1 MSDNVQMKV
10 SHSFPGYSEGVVEAA
25 TCALQDGCFSGDQL
39 KVEVEAR
46 LASFTHAGY
55 AQVTGSGFAALQA
68 ALVAAGVRAAEKVI
82 VPVVTCPG
90 VYHAV
95 RSLGAEP
102 MLMDVG
108 TELPLLDADRFT
120 ADMAGA
126 RFVIAPHM
134 FGLSVDLFPL
144 HERDLIIIEDCA
156 QRQRP
161 ERDPLAVASVYSFSP
176 TKLQTMGYG
185 GGVVTDNATVHN
197 RIQCFLSPDEAEQ
210 GGAVD
215 DLPFRIHAPVAD
227 FQCAMLLAQLDRYQ
241 DTIARRQV
249 WVEEYDKQLGDLQR
263 LQTEVPFRYLLRLP
277 EGRSAPELAQAL
289 QQCGVSAWPLG
300 SQLLHHTLKL
310 PGDYPNAERWQQQL
324 LSLPLHEGL
333 DQTSVNHVC
342 HQLLALL

>member
-1 MSDNVQMKV
+1 MSDDVQMKV
-10 SHSFPGYSEGVVEAA
+10 SHSFPGYSEDVVNAA
-25 TCALQDGCFSGDQL
+25 TRALQDGYFSGDQL
-39 KVEVEAR
+39 KIEVEAR
-46 LASFTHAGY
+46 LASFTRAGY

-68 ALVAAGVRAAEKVI
+68 ALVAAGVRSAEKVI

-102 MLMDVG
+102 VLVDVG
-108 TELPLLDADRFT
+108 AELPVLDADWFT
-120 ADMAGA
+120 ADMAGT

-134 FGLSVDLFPL
+134 FGLSVDLAPL

-161 ERDPLAVASVYSFSP
+161 ERDPLAAVSVYSFSP

-185 GGVVTDNATVHN
+185 GGVVTDNAILHN
-197 RIQCFLSPDEAEQ
+197 RIQCFLSPDETKQ

-241 DTIARRQV
+241 DAIACRQA
-249 WVEEYDKQLGDLQR
+249 WVEEYDRQLGNLQR

-289 QQCGVSAWPLG
+289 QQRGISAWPLA

-310 PGDYPNAERWQQQL
+310 PGDYPNAERWQQHL

-333 DQTSVNHVC
+333 DETGVNYVC
-342 HQLLALL
+342 RQLQALL

>member
-1 MSDNVQMKV
+1 MSDDAQMKV
-10 SHSFPGYSEGVVEAA
+10 SHSFPGYNEEVLKAA
-25 TCALQDGCFSGDQL
+25 TRALQAGCFSGDRL

-68 ALVAAGVRAAEKVI
+68 ALVAAGVRSAEKVI

-102 MLMDVG
+102 VLVDVG
-108 TELPLLDADRFT
+108 TELPLLDAEQL
-120 ADMAGA
+120 AVGMMGA

-134 FGLSVDLFPL
+134 FGLSVDLLPL
-144 HERDLIIIEDCA
+144 HDRDLIIIEDCA

-161 ERDPLAVASVYSFSP
+161 ERDPLAAVSVYSFSP
-176 TKLQTMGYG
+176 SKLQTMGYG
-185 GGVVTDNATVHN
+185 GGVVTDNATLHN

-210 GGAVD
+210 SGAVD
-215 DLPFRIHAPVAD
+215 DFPFRIHAPVAD

-241 DTIARRQV
+241 DTIACRQT
-249 WVEEYDKQLGDLQR
+249 WVEEYDRQLGDWQR
-263 LQTEVPFRYLLRLP
+263 LQTDVPFRYLLRLP

-310 PGDYPNAERWQQQL
+310 PGDYPNAECWQQQL

-333 DQTSVNHVC
+333 DETRINYVC
-342 HQLLALL
+342 HQLRALL

>member
-1 MSDNVQMKV
+1 MSEDAQMKV
-10 SHSFPGYSEGVVEAA
+10 SHSFPGYSEDVVKAA
-25 TCALQDGCFSGDQL
+25 SRALQDGYFSGDRL

-46 LASFTHAGY
+46 LASFTRAGY

-68 ALVAAGVRAAEKVI
+68 ALMAAGVRSAEKVI

-95 RSLGAEP
+95 CSLGAEP
-102 MLMDVG
+102 VLVDVG
-108 TELPLLDADRFT
+108 EELPVLDAARLT
-120 ADMAGA
+120 TGMTGV

-134 FGLSVDLFPL
+134 FGLSVDLRPL

-156 QRQRP
+156 QRQQT
-161 ERDPLAVASVYSFSP
+161 ERDPLAAVSVYSFSP

-185 GGVVTDNATVHN
+185 GGVVTDNATLHN

-210 GGAVD
+210 GGTTD

-241 DTIARRQV
+241 DTIARRQA
-249 WVEEYDKQLGDLQR
+249 WVKEYDRQLGSLQR
-263 LQTEVPFRYLLRLP
+263 LQTDVPFRYLLRLP
-277 EGRSAPELAQAL
+277 KGQSAPALAQAL

-333 DQTSVNHVC
+333 DEIGVNYVC
-342 HQLLALL
+342 RQLLALL